1 MEFSVGDRLSV
12 DGGTYDVVGKILYR
26 NISDSCTWYEY
37 RLLDAGTRKEKWL
50 SIDDTYKEYSISECV
65 KHADTNG
72 YHEVDRGTEQ
82 VVGCWG
88 RVDVDPGERAS
99 FTEYEDET
107 EELIISDEVWSD
119 GAEVSVGYYLDE
131 NEIQLITRGGAAGG
145 NASYNSSGFGNS
157 GFKGRGGGS
166 GSGKN
171 IIIVVAIAMLMVIAG
186 KGAASALSINIEKY
200 LKNSSNYTYVTSI
213 TGNEKQKADV
223 YKSSLDLDSTAKA
236 IIKGINGKVSNVQ
249 QNTEDGDNSI
259 AILTPKEYCLVYQ
272 SDDNKDVLV
281 QVSSRK
287 YTYTSDQT
295 PYRSRAGTHRYY
307 RRYYYSTGYTADT
320 KTYSSVN
327 SSFGGFGD
335 TGVSVN
341 SADTYS
347 SYASSVRQASA
358 AARSSSGGGLS
369 SGK

>member
-1 MEFSVGDRLSV
+1 MEYSVGDRLSI

-26 NISDSCTWYEY
+26 NIGDSCTWYEY
-37 RLLDAGTRKEKWL
+37 RLIETGTRKEKWL

-65 KHADTNG
+65 KHADNSG
-72 YHEVDRGTEQ
+72 YHEVDSGTEQ

-88 RVDVDPGERAS
+88 RVDVDPGERAR

-107 EELIISDEVWSD
+107 EELIISNEVWSD
-119 GAEVSVGYYLDE
+119 GAEVSVGYYLDAD
-131 NEIQLITRGGAAGG
+131 EIQLITRGGAAGG
-145 NASYNSSGFGNS
+145 GGSSSSGFGNS
-157 GFKGRGGGS
+157 GFSGRGGGKS
-166 GSGKN
+166 KLGTAIL
-171 IIIVVAIAMLMVIAG
+171 IIMIVFVGFTFA
-186 KGAASALSINIEKY
+186 KAALTMANTSIEKVLNKSTY
-200 LKNSSNYTYVTSI
+200 YTYKTSI
-213 TGNEKQKADV
+213 TGNEGQKATV
-223 YKSSLDLDSTAKA
+223 YTSSLDLDSTAKY
-236 IIKGINGKVSNVQ
+236 IINGIKGNVQGVQ
-249 QNTEDGDNSI
+249 QNTEDDDNSI
-259 AILTPKEYCLVYQ
+259 AILTKKEYCLIYE
-272 SDDNKDVLV
+272 SEDNEVLV

-295 PYRSRAGTHRYY
+295 PYRSRAGTNRYY

-320 KTYSSVN
+320 SSYKGVS

-347 SYASSVRQASA
+347 SYASSVRQASTST
-358 AARSSSGGGLS
+358 RSSSGGGLS